1 MTWLF
6 LGTVATFRLGL
17 IAVVSDEAIWM
28 KALDWGLG
36 FGLAALFLRLFV
48 TGVIRRGSDVDA
60 ANARA
65 DASEAR
71 YARLMEVYM
80 GELSPAMLRLHMETE
95 RFSQSASHNAELME
109 RLITTVLSVTERLTR
124 GGDR

>member
-1 MTWLF
+1 MTWMV
-6 LGTVATFRLGL
+6 LGTAATFRLGL
-17 IAVVSDEAIWM
+17 FAIVADEAIWM

-65 DASEAR
+65 DAAEAR
-71 YARLMEVYM
+71 YAKLMEVYM

-95 RFSQSASHNAELME
+95 RFSESASRNAELME
-109 RLITTVLSVTERLTR
+109 RLISTVLTAIERLVR
-124 GGDR
+124 GRE